1 MYHQQFYIIANFLMV
16 LDTLIIIATGYMAYS
31 VSLDMTT
38 DGLVMAWY
46 DFLGCILFLMFAN
59 NYFLGRRGFYSAKRF
74 PSTWSMLGSLFIA
87 VSLGFVVLSFVS
99 TNKEET
105 TMMYVIEVSKED
117 LNELTSL
124 IAKEEASLDEKAKK
138 MSKTFYSVRKERIES
153 LTAAIER
160 SEEKGAVKRA
170 SSNQNEVALDFD
182 KVYLA
187 KGKKVIKTIKLE
199 QPDSDPL
206 DGLSAL

>member
-1 MYHQQFYIIANFLMV
+1 
-16 LDTLIIIATGYMAYS
+16 
-31 VSLDMTT
+31 
-38 DGLVMAWY
+38 
-46 DFLGCILFLMFAN
+46 
-59 NYFLGRRGFYSAKRF
+59 
-74 PSTWSMLGSLFIA
+74 
-87 VSLGFVVLSFVS
+87 
-99 TNKEET
+99 
-105 TMMYVIEVSKED
+105 MYVIEVTKDD

-153 LTAAIER
+153 LTAAIEK
-160 SEEKGAVKRA
+160 SEEKGAIKRET
-170 SSNQNEVALDFD
+170 SNQNEMALDFD

-199 QPDSDPL
+199 HPDSDPL